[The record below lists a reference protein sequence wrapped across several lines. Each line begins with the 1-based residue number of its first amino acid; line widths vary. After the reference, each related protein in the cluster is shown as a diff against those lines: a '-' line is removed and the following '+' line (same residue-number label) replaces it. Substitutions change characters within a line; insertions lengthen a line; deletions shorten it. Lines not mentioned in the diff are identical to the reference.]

1 MTTATTHSLS
11 VLLLL
16 LAALVAWA
24 TKDSCFECHMVQKG
38 PSPIFKDD
46 VHYKNGLSCVACHGG
61 DPNADRA
68 NDAMSDA
75 RGMKPRVM
83 REDAPDFCGTCH
95 SDAAFMRNYK
105 PGQRVDQLA
114 LYRQSV
120 HGVQLAKGNNKAAE
134 CVDCHGVHNT
144 RAVSDPQS
152 GASASRL
159 AGTCGAC
166 HGEIA
171 AMFAQSPH
179 AKVFTTSA
187 MAACS
192 VCHSSHGT
200 ERTSVAMLTGAK
212 PVCAQCHAADSAGGR
227 AATAMA
233 KSIAGLA
240 PEAQRTSAMQAAHAL
255 KLAP

>member
-1 MTTATTHSLS
+1 MAAARTHLLS

-24 TKDSCFECHMVQKG
+24 AKDSCFECHMVQKG

-46 VHYKNGLSCVACHGG
+46 VHYKQGLSCVDCHGG
-61 DPNADRA
+61 DPNQERA

-83 REDAPDFCGTCH
+83 REDAPEFCGSCH
-95 SDAAFMRNYK
+95 GNAALMGKYK

-120 HGVQLAKGNNKAAE
+120 HGEQLAKGNAKAAE

-144 RAVSDPQS
+144 RAVDDPQS
-152 GASASRL
+152 AASPARL
-159 AGTCGAC
+159 AATCGKC

-171 AMFAQSPH
+171 AMFAESPH
-179 AKVFTTSA
+179 AKVFTTSG

-192 VCHSSHGT
+192 ACHSSHGT
-200 ERTSVAMLTGAK
+200 ERTSVAMLTGAS
-212 PVCAQCHAADSAGGR
+212 PVCARCHPADSAGGKV
-227 AATAMA
+227 AAAMA
-233 KSIAGLA
+233 KSINSLA
-240 PEAQRTSAMQAAHAL
+240 PEAQRKSAREAAHAL
-255 KLAP
+255 KLTL

>member
-1 MTTATTHSLS
+1 MATVRTNSLS

-24 TKDSCFECHMVQKG
+24 AKDSCFECHMVQKG

-46 VHYKNGLSCVACHGG
+46 VHYKYGISCANCHGG
-61 DPNADRA
+61 DPNEERA
-68 NDAMSDA
+68 NDSMSDA

-83 REDAPDFCGTCH
+83 REDVPDFCGTCH
-95 SDAAFMRNYK
+95 SDAAFMRKYK

-114 LYRQSV
+114 LYRKSV
-120 HGVQLAKGNNKAAE
+120 HGVQFAKGNKKAAQ

-152 GASASRL
+152 VVYLSRL
-159 AGTCGAC
+159 ADKCGAC
-166 HGEIA
+166 HGEVA
-171 AMFAQSPH
+171 RLFKQSPH

-200 ERTSVAMLTGAK
+200 EQSSVAMLTGAK
-212 PVCAQCHAADSAGGR
+212 PVCARCHPANSAAGKQVA
-227 AATAMA
+227 AMA
-233 KSIAGLA
+233 KSITGLA
-240 PEAQRTSAMQAAHAL
+240 PKAQRKSAMQAVHAL